1 MQIIRAPGVQP
12 NAFAA
17 ERVFGVPNTHFGFA
31 PRSTVRR
38 PRAPSPLSA
47 TTNTPPAS
55 HTPNDAARR
64 SEPGGTSMATRS
76 PTERPARTS
85 MRAMSVASWASDFQ
99 ETAPLRSVN
108 AASSSLE
115 RDNNPLVIA
124 TNESVLGAVRADSS
138 ATGLGPSTFSSHV
151 DAIAAIGSS
160 SGTRCAAWG
169 NR

>member
-1 MQIIRAPGVQP
+1 MQIIRAPGVHP

-17 ERVFGVPNTHFGFA
+17 ERVFDVPNTHFGFA

-55 HTPNDAARR
+55 HTPNEAARR
-64 SEPGGTSMATRS
+64 SELGGTSMATRS

-85 MRAMSVASWASDFQ
+85 VRAMSVASLASDFQ

-108 AASSSLE
+108 ATSSSLQ
-115 RDNNPLVIA
+115 RDNNPLVMA
-124 TNESVLGAVRADSS
+124 TNESLPDEPSAGCS
-138 ATGLGPSTFSSHV
+138 ATGVVPSTFSSHV

-160 SGTRCAAWG
+160 SGTRCAA
-169 NR
+169 